1 MQPVTYE
8 PPPNG
13 FRTFVIVW
21 ITQSISVMGSAL
33 TLFASTIWLTQTL
46 FPAPEQQPQLAAA
59 LSGVGLSAG
68 IPTMLITP
76 IAGAW
81 ADRHDRKQTM
91 LVANILS
98 GGLSLTMATL
108 IAAGLLQ
115 LWMLFL
121 ILALLAILG
130 AFHSSS
136 FDTTYAMLVPQKQLP
151 RANGMMQTIWSLSG
165 ILSPGIAAFVISLP
179 ALARQGFVPGGVGDW
194 LAGLRDG
201 APLALTLDGVTF
213 LLVAIVLP
221 FVTIPSP
228 LRTDLVGEG
237 GKKKSIWADVREGA
251 VYIKRRPPMLWL
263 LGTFTVANFVLAPMG
278 VLIPLM
284 VKFNLQPDWAA
295 KGFQYET
302 ALALLTTAGGV
313 GGLIGGILI
322 STWGGL
328 KKRRV
333 YGVLVPMIVGA
344 IAQIFF
350 GLSGLIF
357 FSAALLFVRSFASPL
372 LNAHSQAIWQMQTPR
387 ELQGRVFS
395 VRRVIAQFTGPIG
408 ALVAGITGGSFD
420 PGLVLTVLGSLSLLF
435 YIGQLFNPYLM
446 KVDDKEFIDQLAASK
461 EKARELQLEA
471 QAGDIRPNKA

>member
-1 MQPVTYE
+1 MQSASYE
-8 PPPNG
+8 PPANG

-46 FPAPEQQPQLAAA
+46 FPNPEQQGQLAAA

-68 IPTMLITP
+68 IPALISAP
-76 IAGAW
+76 FAGAW

-91 LVANILS
+91 LAANILS
-98 GGLSLTMATL
+98 GILSLTLAAL
-108 IAAGLLQ
+108 IATGILQ

-121 ILALLAILG
+121 ILAMLAVLG

-136 FDTTYAMLVPQKQLP
+136 FDTTYAMLVPQKQLA

-165 ILSPGIAAFVISLP
+165 IVSPGIAAFVISLP
-179 ALARQGFVPGGVGDW
+179 ALARQGFVQGELGVWLGG
-194 LAGLRDG
+194 LNDG
-201 APLALTLDGVTF
+201 APLALALDGITF
-213 LLVAIVLP
+213 LIVAVVLP

-228 LRTDLVGEG
+228 LRTDLVGAS
-237 GKKKSIWADVREGA
+237 GKKKSIWADVKEGA
-251 VYIKRRPPMLWL
+251 VYIKHRPPMLWL
-263 LGTFTVANFVLAPMG
+263 LATFTVANFVIAPMS
-278 VLIPLM
+278 VFIPLM
-284 VKFNLQPDWAA
+284 VKFNLEPDWAT

-302 ALALLTTAGGV
+302 ALALLTTAGGI
-313 GGLIGGILI
+313 GGLIGGVVI

-333 YGVLVPMIVGA
+333 YGVLVPMIIGA
-344 IAQIFF
+344 VAQIAF
-350 GLSGLIF
+350 GFSSLIF
-357 FSAALLFVRSFASPL
+357 VSAAMLFVRWFMSQI
-372 LNAHSQAIWQMQTPR
+372 LNVHSQAIWQLQTPR

-395 VRRVIAQFTGPIG
+395 VRRVIAQFTGPLG
-408 ALVAGITGGSFD
+408 ALVAGLTGGSFD
-420 PGLVLTVLGSLSLLF
+420 PGAVIIVLGTFSLLF

-461 EKARELQLEA
+461 AQQATRSSKAESP
-471 QAGDIRPNKA
+471 AGKHATE